1 MDEPLTPSEEAVLRG
16 LEEEIAR
23 EDAELASRRRTM
35 ATPSA
40 PAPLWARCSVR
51 CWLLI
56 GCVLVLVGGM
66 LEVDS
71 SAVTGLMLICAGAI
85 RSGPGRRLVRD
96 TRAGFL
102 DWWRTFA

>member
-23 EDAELASRRRTM
+23 EDAELASRLRAM

-51 CWLLI
+51 CSLQI

-71 SAVTGLMLICAGAI
+71 SAVTGLMICAGAI

-96 TRAGFL
+96 IRAGFL